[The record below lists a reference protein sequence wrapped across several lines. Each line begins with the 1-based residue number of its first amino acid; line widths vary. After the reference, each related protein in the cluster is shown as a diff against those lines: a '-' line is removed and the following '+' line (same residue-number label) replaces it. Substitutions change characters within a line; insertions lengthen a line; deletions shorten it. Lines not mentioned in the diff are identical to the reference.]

1 MRVLGISCFYH
12 DAAAALVVD
21 GQLVAAAAEE
31 RFTRIKHDQ
40 ELPRQAAA
48 FCLAKAGLA
57 VNDLDHVVFY
67 DKPLTKFDRILTGYI
82 ATPGRSYRTLLK
94 ALPIWLRRKLWTD
107 MVIHKELNWDGQTL
121 YVPHHL
127 SHAAG
132 AYFGSPFEQSAIL
145 TIDGVG
151 EWATAAYGVGEGN
164 RVHLLSEMRYPHS
177 VGLLYS
183 AITYYLGF
191 QVNSAEY
198 KVMGLAPYGRPDYAE
213 LIEKELVTIHDDGSI
228 HLNMDYFDFHFG
240 IRMTGRKME
249 TLFGQPRRDPES
261 KLESFHN
268 NIAASIQAVTE
279 KIVLRMA
286 RHVRR
291 ETGYSQLCMSGGV
304 ALNCKANGLL
314 LKEGIFDQVYVQ
326 PASGDAGGAVGAA
339 LYVYHKLTGDEKRPQ
354 PAFGIGPEFAD
365 EKILEFLQN
374 NEVAF
379 IDATPSEQLNR
390 LAEEIADGHIVA
402 VYQGAMEFGPR
413 ALGFRSI
420 VADPRDNRM
429 KEKINAA
436 VKYREP
442 FRPFAPAVL
451 LEYASEY
458 FDCREASPFML
469 FNYRV
474 HDAKQQIIPAVTHVD
489 GSSRIQ
495 TVARDENPLFY
506 DLIACFHKLTGL
518 PVVLNTSFNLRGHPI
533 VNTPQ
538 EAFATF
544 CSGGIDFL
552 LMGRYLIDK
561 RQVPSEI
568 QRRFLFKKG
577 LD

>member
-48 FCLAKAGLA
+48 FCLEKAGLA

-164 RVHLLSEMRYPHS
+164 RVRLFSEMRYPHS

-198 KVMGLAPYGRPDYAE
+198 KIMGLAPYGRPDYAE

-240 IRMTGRKME
+240 IRMTGRRME
-249 TLFGQPRRDPES
+249 
-261 KLESFHN
+261 
-268 NIAASIQAVTE
+268 
-279 KIVLRMA
+279 
-286 RHVRR
+286 
-291 ETGYSQLCMSGGV
+291 
-304 ALNCKANGLL
+304 
-314 LKEGIFDQVYVQ
+314 
-326 PASGDAGGAVGAA
+326 
-339 LYVYHKLTGDEKRPQ
+339 
-354 PAFGIGPEFAD
+354 
-365 EKILEFLQN
+365 
-374 NEVAF
+374 
-379 IDATPSEQLNR
+379 
-390 LAEEIADGHIVA
+390 
-402 VYQGAMEFGPR
+402 
-413 ALGFRSI
+413 
-420 VADPRDNRM
+420 
-429 KEKINAA
+429 
-436 VKYREP
+436 
-442 FRPFAPAVL
+442 
-451 LEYASEY
+451 
-458 FDCREASPFML
+458 
-469 FNYRV
+469 
-474 HDAKQQIIPAVTHVD
+474 
-489 GSSRIQ
+489 
-495 TVARDENPLFY
+495 
-506 DLIACFHKLTGL
+506 
-518 PVVLNTSFNLRGHPI
+518 
-533 VNTPQ
+533 
-538 EAFATF
+538 
-544 CSGGIDFL
+544 
-552 LMGRYLIDK
+552 
-561 RQVPSEI
+561 
-568 QRRFLFKKG
+568 
-577 LD
+577 